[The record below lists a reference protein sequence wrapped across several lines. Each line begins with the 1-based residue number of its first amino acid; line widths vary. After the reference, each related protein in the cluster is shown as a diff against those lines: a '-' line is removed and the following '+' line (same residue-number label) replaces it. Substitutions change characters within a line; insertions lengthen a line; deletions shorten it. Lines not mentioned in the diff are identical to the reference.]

1 MFGIGTG
8 ELLLLLVIALLV
20 LGPERMPKL
29 ARDLGKTVGDLRR
42 TSDELRSE
50 FLNAD
55 RTLNAEKLLD
65 VASRTT
71 STPAAETSETGKAA
85 EIGASTGEAAPP
97 DAGATQAAPAA
108 GGTGEAGAEQNE
120 IAAPADQETTPEA
133 ATGPEADE
141 TAFDREARLARE
153 RLEDPERAKRAAE
166 EGWKVPPED
175 GGNSTG

>member
-8 ELLLLLVIALLV
+8 ELLLLLLIALLV

-29 ARDLGKTVGDLRR
+29 ARDLGKTVNDLRK

-65 VASRTT
+65 VAARSA
-71 STPAAETSETGKAA
+71 SAPETAKAA
-85 EIGASTGEAAPP
+85 EIGATTAEPVPP
-97 DAGATQAAPAA
+97 DVGATQAEVAP
-108 GGTGEAGAEQNE
+108 EPPPIPAE
-120 IAAPADQETTPEA
+120 PE
-133 ATGPEADE
+133 E

-153 RLEDPERAKRAAE
+153 RIDQQR
-166 EGWKVPPED
+166 G
-175 GGNSTG
+175 T

>member
-42 TSDELRSE
+42 TSDELRNE

-65 VASRTT
+65 VASRTAG
-71 STPAAETSETGKAA
+71 TPETGKAA
-85 EIGASTGEAAPP
+85 EIGATTGETETTAPAATAPP
-97 DAGATQAAPAA
+97 DVGATQAEVVSEPGGPPAP
-108 GGTGEAGAEQNE
+108 
-120 IAAPADQETTPEA
+120 TPE
-133 ATGPEADE
+133 PEE
-141 TAFDREARLARE
+141 TVFDRELREARE
-153 RLEDPERAKRAAE
+153 RIDKPE
-166 EGWKVPPED
+166 
-175 GGNSTG
+175 